1 MYLEI
6 EIYVIGLNWSKLSIF
21 TLKWEIGNVEF
32 PANTLKGSLVFYFNF
47 SFTSWKYNSSW
58 HPMFKIYW
66 GAISDSSTLILQLT
80 FQSSGPIIQFFFKL
94 STNSSIFI
102 WYLQRHS
109 RRWNPKSCPLVI
121 VDEDVQQAL
130 DVVGR
135 PTDKEGK
142 NNWAWISSF
151 NWFFLDLKKDNR
163 SHRAFRIWFS

>member
-1 MYLEI
+1 MYI
-6 EIYVIGLNWSKLSIF
+6 EIYIIGLNWSKSSIF

-80 FQSSGPIIQFFFKL
+80 LQSSGPINIVFL
-94 STNSSIFI
+94 SCLPICLLSSFGIFSDI
-102 WYLQRHS
+102 VH